1 VEVGG
6 DRDVQGRLLQSLS
19 PFLAMEFSSC
29 SSQGHA
35 FAWYVTVS
43 KLQHLLETL
52 FQLFLTVNLMGF
64 RIRIETLVGMSVREL
79 LD

>member
-1 VEVGG
+1 
-6 DRDVQGRLLQSLS
+6 
-19 PFLAMEFSSC
+19 M
-29 SSQGHA
+29 
-35 FAWYVTVS
+35 TVS